1 VFGGTFNKRL
11 CPIGIDVGSQHVK
24 LMQLERTGDGY
35 RAAAAASADLPT
47 DLAPGSDAYHRAVA
61 DAITAARQSGGFV
74 GKAAVSALPADAVQ
88 YKNLRLPKMPAKD
101 LASAVRWEAND
112 RLQLTSEPHAVQFFD
127 AGEVRQGDEDRHE
140 VILLAAPESF
150 IEKHV
155 AALVEAGL
163 VPEAIDVVPGAL
175 ARCLELNADKA
186 GAEMPRV
193 IIDIGYAGSKVL
205 ICRGG
210 RILFFKLIDIGG
222 RHFDDAAAKQLS
234 VPRSELTA
242 LRQQMHQDESSVQEH
257 IRRAIHE
264 AIRPALSDLGREIG
278 LCLRYYSVTFRGRRP
293 EQAGLIGGE
302 AGQGWLETMLSEQ
315 AGVAV
320 ATADPLAD
328 VDCAAVAEVL
338 GGSSPAWAVA
348 AGLSM
353 RPTQAQTR
361 SAGAGRKEAA

>member
-1 VFGGTFNKRL
+1 VFGGTLNKRL
-11 CPIGIDVGSQHVK
+11 CPIGVDVGSQHIK
-24 LMQLERTGDGY
+24 LMQLERSGDGY
-35 RAAAAASADLPT
+35 RAVAAASADLPL
-47 DLAPGSDAYHRAVA
+47 DLSPGSDAYHQAVA
-61 DAITAARQSGGFV
+61 ETVNAARQAGGFV
-74 GKAAVSALPADAVQ
+74 GKTAVSALPADAVQ

-112 RLQLTSEPHAVQFFD
+112 RLQLTSEPHAVQYFD

-150 IEKHV
+150 VEKHV

-163 VPEAIDVVPGAL
+163 TPEAIDVVPGAL
-175 ARCLELNADKA
+175 ARCLELNADQA

-193 IIDIGYAGSKVL
+193 MIDIGFSGSKVL

-222 RHFDDAAAKQLS
+222 KHFDEAAAKHLS

-242 LRQQMHQDESSVQEH
+242 LRQQMHRDESSVQEH
-257 IRRAIHE
+257 IRRAIYE
-264 AIRPALSDLGREIG
+264 SIRPALAELGREIG

-293 EQAGLIGGE
+293 EQADLIGGE
-302 AGQGWLETMLSEQ
+302 SGQAWLEKMLTEQ
-315 AGVAV
+315 AGVAI
-320 ATADPLAD
+320 ATADPLAA
-328 VDCAAVAEVL
+328 VDCAAVAQVI
-338 GGSSPAWAVA
+338 GPASPAWAVA

-353 RPTQAQTR
+353 RSAQARPAAT
-361 SAGAGRKEAA
+361 GRKEAA

>member
-1 VFGGTFNKRL
+1 VFGGTLNKRL
-11 CPIGIDVGSQHVK
+11 CPIGIDVGGQHVK

-35 RAAAAASADLPT
+35 RAVAAASADLPPE
-47 DLAPGSDAYHRAVA
+47 LPPGSDEYHRAVA
-61 DAITAARQSGGFV
+61 DAIGFARQAGGFV

-112 RLQLTSEPHAVQFFD
+112 RLQLTSEPHAVQYFD

-150 IEKHV
+150 VEKHV
-155 AALVEAGL
+155 GALVEAGL
-163 VPEAIDVVPGAL
+163 TPEAIDVVPGAL
-175 ARCLELNADKA
+175 ARCLQLSAA
-186 GAEMPRV
+186 ATGAEVPRV
-193 IIDIGYAGSKVL
+193 MIDIGYTGSKVL

-222 RHFDDAAAKQLS
+222 KHFDDAAAKHLN

-242 LRQQMHQDESSVQEH
+242 LRQQMHTDESSVQEH

-264 AIRPALSDLGREIG
+264 SIRPALAELGREIG

-293 EQAGLIGGE
+293 EQADLIGGE
-302 AGQGWLETMLSEQ
+302 AGQAWLEKMLTEQ
-315 AGVAV
+315 AGVTI
-320 ATADPLAD
+320 ATADPLAE
-328 VDCAAVAEVL
+328 VDCAAVAQVL
-338 GGSSPAWAVA
+338 GETSPAWAVA

-353 RPTQAQTR
+353 RPAQTKP
-361 SAGAGRKEAA
+361 STAGRKEAA